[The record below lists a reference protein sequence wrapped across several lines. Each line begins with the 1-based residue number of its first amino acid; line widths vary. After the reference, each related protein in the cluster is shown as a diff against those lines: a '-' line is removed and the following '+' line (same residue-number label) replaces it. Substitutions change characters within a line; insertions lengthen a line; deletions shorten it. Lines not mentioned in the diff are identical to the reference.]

1 MTVSASLSDSTTS
14 KGSLSSI
21 LSAAVQFWLRSQVE
35 QAETLTIEFS
45 GKNRQLLRG
54 EIPRI
59 QVKAQGAVY
68 QGLHLKQV
76 ALEAG
81 SVRLN
86 LRQILQGKP
95 LRLLQPVPVQMAVQL
110 QENDLTASLA
120 SPLLQEAIREA
131 FQGILPTDI
140 DLTGAEIQL
149 KGDRFHLST
158 SSPSGYHLSTGLQI
172 NANDEATQ
180 ISLET
185 PQLCQQGQSSPQ
197 TFPSRQIP
205 LDATVSIEALTCNQG
220 VLNLSGS
227 LELTVDSDE

>member
-1 MTVSASLSDSTTS
+1 L
-14 KGSLSSI
+14 
-21 LSAAVQFWLRSQVE
+21 WLRSQVE
-35 QAETLTIEFS
+35 QAETLTLEFS

-54 EIPRI
+54 EIPSI
-59 QVKAQGAVY
+59 QVKAQAAVY
-68 QGLHLKQV
+68 QGLHLRQV

-95 LRLLQPVPVQMAVQL
+95 LRLLQPVPVQLAVQL
-110 QENDLTASLA
+110 QEDDLTASLA
-120 SPLLQEAIREA
+120 SPLLQGAIRET
-131 FQGILPTDI
+131 FQGILPVDI
-140 DLTGAEIQL
+140 DLTGATIQL
-149 KGDRFHLST
+149 KGDRLHLFT
-158 SSPSGYHLSTGLQI
+158 SSPPGYHLSTGLQV

-185 PQLCQQGQSSPQ
+185 PQLRQQGQSSHQ

-205 LDATVSIEALTCNQG
+205 LDATVSIEALTCYQG

-227 LELTVDSDE
+227 LQLTVNSNE